1 MKILILIAFF
11 RNMIFVL
18 IENYK
23 QCVVYFVMLFFIFFF
38 VSLGCLILIVNS
50 QHLFIVT
57 CIQMYMLLID
67 MIQILVVNFMNYFL
81 LFVVCA
87 KSFLG
92 SGNIHNLTSHYINL
106 KKKILKFFL
115 CFIRLFSFMV
125 RFHNDSEYK

>member
-1 MKILILIAFF
+1 
-11 RNMIFVL
+11 MIFVL

-50 QHLFIVT
+50 QHLFIPVYK
-57 CIQMYMLLID
+57 MYMLLID

-87 KSFLG
+87 NVF
-92 SGNIHNLTSHYINL
+92 
-106 KKKILKFFL
+106 
-115 CFIRLFSFMV
+115 
-125 RFHNDSEYK
+125 

>member
-1 MKILILIAFF
+1 
-11 RNMIFVL
+11 MIFVL

-81 LFVVCA
+81 LSFVCA

-106 KKKILKFFL
+106 KKK
-115 CFIRLFSFMV
+115 
-125 RFHNDSEYK
+125 Y